1 MKRLILFLIIGLLT
15 QFAFAQD
22 ALLLKTPTNDQV
34 ISGGD
39 YFSISWESSNV
50 DNIKIEYS
58 LDGGISWSTI
68 INSYPSSASKYA
80 WLVPAKPTK
89 KGKIRI
95 SDIENINIASVN
107 PGNFII
113 SEPTLKLD
121 VDSTTS
127 LVRGNAFKFGWK
139 SQTVEK
145 INIYYSI
152 NGGTDY
158 TLIRKGYPSLAEAFT
173 WIVPEL
179 NSSTIRLKI
188 ESADSSAISSIW
200 NSPLISNPVSSNK
213 KFLGGSFDGHSGV
226 SNTSPKLS
234 LLFPLGDETF
244 AASSIQ
250 TLKWDSNN
258 IEFIKIEFS
267 IDNGL
272 NWLTIN
278 ESYPANA
285 KKYEWRVPPNITNT
299 GLIRISSIESPT
311 LKALNIIPF
320 KIPLKSIAIFNPED
334 NYFVK
339 DQPIPI
345 SWVNNGVD
353 FLSIKYRENKAKP
366 WKSITNSVS
375 ALLLNYIWIPPTTL
389 ITDSLEFKISSTDN
403 SVQDSSKTFLRV
415 KPANNSTSKYKGGS
429 YDGFSQV
436 SNLKANIQILNPLAG
451 LKLNGLSKTLI
462 TWKSENIEDIDI
474 YLSVNN
480 GKSWTVINKNYSAN
494 AMKYDWEIPATPTVS
509 GLIKI
514 SSSNDSTINSVSGV
528 FQIID
533 GYIKLTSGT
542 KSNGDA
548 NSIIPISWTHS
559 GVSKLNVY
567 LKQKSLTNWTKI
579 IDNYQADAGSYLFIN
594 TQEMNG
600 LFDIKVVSAD
610 NSLISDSIA
619 VNFEKSLNSITP
631 SKYKGGSYDG
641 HANRSNISKILVT
654 KPLAGEVLI
663 SGTKYLITW
672 STVNVSDSVKIE
684 YTTDNGKNWKI
695 ISVAVDSKLG
705 TYQWTVPGSTLPK
718 TGQKLKNSGNFYV
731 SEFTDEC
738 KIRISETGSQ
748 DEIVGLSN
756 STFKISSSG
765 SNAAKQTLIFNEITD
780 KTFGATPFTISA
792 TASSGLPIT
801 FSIVSGPATISGN
814 IITLTGAGIVVV
826 KASQAGNANFDG
838 VSAEQTFKVLQ
849 ASQTL
854 NFKEIADKI
863 FGSKPFEISA
873 TASSG
878 LPVTFSIVSG
888 PATIFENTITLTG
901 SGTVVVKGVQEGNAN
916 YQSVQELK
924 TFRIREL
931 PINNFTIRTISS
943 TCVSSDNGKIE
954 IKVENKL
961 NYTAIIKGQGLDKPY
976 SFTDSLKITNLKPGT
991 YSLCIT
997 VEGLKDYVQ
1006 CYELIIT
1013 EPKELKTYIS
1023 INRNTNFIDLTL
1035 AGSSTYT
1042 IELNGKQYK
1051 TKLPFIS
1058 LPLEK
1063 GNNNI
1068 KIYTDIPCQG
1078 VISKN
1083 FEGFSPLLVYPNPF
1097 LDILK
1102 IDLREISSNSKIV
1115 ITDATGKTVY
1125 SGINNNIGGI
1135 FEINLTHLNPGTYY
1149 VQIITN
1155 DVVITNKVLKL

>member
-1 MKRLILFLIIGLLT
+1 LKNLILFLITGLLT

-22 ALLLKTPTNDQV
+22 ALLLKAPTNEQV

-39 YFSISWESSNV
+39 YFNITWESSNV
-50 DNIKIEYS
+50 DNIKIEFS
-58 LDGGISWSTI
+58 LDGGISWSTL

-95 SDIENINIASVN
+95 SDIDNINIASVN

-113 SEPTLKLD
+113 SEPSLKLD
-121 VDSTTS
+121 ADSTTS
-127 LVRGNAFKFGWK
+127 IVKGNAFKFGWK

-173 WIVPEL
+173 WIVPDL
-179 NSSTIRLKI
+179 NGSTISLKI
-188 ESADSSAISSIW
+188 ESADSSAISSSL
-200 NSPLISNPVSSNK
+200 NRSLVSNPVSSNK

-226 SNTSPKLS
+226 SNTSPKLN

-258 IEFIKIEFS
+258 IEYIKIEYS
-267 IDNGL
+267 MDNGL
-272 NWLTIN
+272 SWLNIN
-278 ESYPANA
+278 ESYAANA
-285 KKYEWRVPPNITNT
+285 KKFEWRVPTNLTNT
-299 GLIRISSIESPT
+299 GLIRISSVENPT

-320 KIPLKSIAIFNPED
+320 KIPLKSIAINHSGD
-334 NYFVK
+334 NSFVK

-345 SWVNNGVD
+345 SWVNNGVE
-353 FLSIKYRENKAKP
+353 FLSIKYRENKGKP
-366 WKSITNSVS
+366 WKSVTNSVS
-375 ALLLNYIWIPPTTL
+375 ALLLNYIWIPPSTL
-389 ITDSLEFKISSTDN
+389 ITDSLEFKISSTDS
-403 SVQDSSKTFLRV
+403 SVQDSSKTLLSI
-415 KPANNSTSKYKGGS
+415 KPANISTSKYKGGS

-436 SNLKANIQILNPLAG
+436 SNLKARIQILNPASG
-451 LKLNGLSKTLI
+451 LKLNGLTKTLI
-462 TWKSENIEDIDI
+462 TWNSENIEDIDI
-474 YLSVNN
+474 YFSVNK
-480 GKSWTVINKNYSAN
+480 GKSWTIINKNYAAN
-494 AMKYDWEIPATPTVS
+494 AKKYDWEIPATPTVS

-514 SSSNDSTINSVSGV
+514 SSSSDSTVNSVSEV

-533 GYIKLTSGT
+533 GYVNLISET
-542 KSNGDA
+542 KFKGDA
-548 NSIIPISWTHS
+548 NSIIPISWTYS
-559 GVSKLNVY
+559 GVSKLNIY
-567 LKQKSLTNWTKI
+567 LRQKSSLNWTKI
-579 IDNYQADAGSYLFIN
+579 INNYQADAGTYLFIN

-610 NSLISDSIA
+610 NSLISDSIS
-619 VNFEKSLNSITP
+619 VNFEKIVNTITP

-641 HANRSNISKILVT
+641 HATRSNISKILVT
-654 KPLAGEVLI
+654 KPQAGEVLVA
-663 SGTKYLITW
+663 GTKYLITW
-672 STVNVSDSVKIE
+672 STLNVSDSVKIE
-684 YTTDNGKNWKI
+684 YTTDNGKNWKT

-705 TYQWTVPGSTLPK
+705 SYQWTVPGSAIPK
-718 TGQKLKNSGNFYV
+718 TGQKLKQSGTFNV
-731 SEFTDEC
+731 SDFTNEC

-756 STFKISSSG
+756 NTFSISSSG
-765 SNAAKQTLIFNEITD
+765 AIAAKQTLIFNEIID
-780 KTFGATPFTISA
+780 KTFGAIPFTISA

-801 FSIVSGPATISGN
+801 FSIISGPATISGN
-814 IITLTGAGIVVV
+814 IITLTGAGTVVV
-826 KASQAGNANFDG
+826 KASQAGNTNFEG
-838 VSAEQTFKVLQ
+838 VNAEQTFKVLQ

-854 NFKEIADKI
+854 NFKEIADKN
-863 FGSKPFEISA
+863 FGSKPFEITA

-878 LPVTFSIVSG
+878 LAVTFSIVSG
-888 PATIFENTITLTG
+888 PATISGNTISLTG
-901 SGTVVVKGVQEGNAN
+901 SGTVIVKAVQEGNAN
-916 YQSVQELK
+916 YQSVEELK
-924 TFRIREL
+924 SFRINEL
-931 PINNFTIRTISS
+931 PITNFMIRTFSS

-1042 IELNGKQYK
+1042 IELNGKQYN

-1083 FEGFSPLLVYPNPF
+1083 IEGFSPLLVYPNPF

-1115 ITDATGKTVY
+1115 ITDIAGKTVY
-1125 SGINNNIGGI
+1125 SGTNTNIGGI
-1135 FEINLTHLNPGTYY
+1135 FEINLTHLNPGAYY